1 MRTGRIIAFVVGLM
15 GAAATGT
22 GAYALAGG
30 TPCSPVCVAPGW
42 LIGLGAPTAVVAGIV
57 ATSPIMLFTAFAAV
71 GFGLLAA
78 AVGNGHQSVQ
88 SYFPGGLCLLI
99 GLGGNVVWFA
109 VRNVDITDGRAALF
123 ATGRPGLATLLSLT
137 DAGGSVND
145 NPEVIMRVRI
155 EPADG
160 SPAFDSTRTLVVSRL
175 AVPRP
180 GQRLAVYYD
189 PADRDRFVL
198 VTEADGEA
206 PDEARRLLERL
217 RAESAPAAT
226 PTVDPVERLGKLNAL
241 RLSGALTEEEFQR
254 QKAKLDL

>member
-1 MRTGRIIAFVVGLM
+1 MRAGRIIAFVVGFT

-30 TPCSPVCVAPGW
+30 APCPPVCVDPVW
-42 LIGLGAPTAVVAGIV
+42 LIVLGSLTALVAGIV
-57 ATSPIMLFTAFAAV
+57 TVSPIVFTAVAAV
-71 GFGLLAA
+71 GFGLAA
-78 AVGNGHQSVQ
+78 AAAGNEHQSVQ
-88 SYFPGGLCLLI
+88 SYIPGGICVLI
-99 GLGGNVVWFA
+99 GLGANAGWFA
-109 VRNVDITDGRAALF
+109 LRNVDNTDGRAALF

-137 DAGGSVND
+137 DTGGSVND
-145 NPEVIMRVRI
+145 NPQVIMRVRI

-160 SPAFDSTRTLVVSRL
+160 GPAFESTRTLIVSRL

-189 PADRDRFVL
+189 PADPDRFVL
-198 VTEADGEA
+198 VTEADDKA

-217 RAESAPAAT
+217 RAESERAAT

-241 RLSGALTEEEFQR
+241 RLAGALTEEEFQR